1 MKENRNMTTRQT
13 ESDGQQKLPVALEAF
28 DIVRE
33 TLISALGNTAELRQA
48 LLACDEWIANVV
60 NYSAAKDF
68 AFSFLVD
75 GSTLHVRFTD
85 DGIPFDPT
93 LHAGTAAEF
102 EVLDLGGMGIAL
114 IREIAADMA
123 YERVNGRNVMRLSF
137 FIPSE
142 DENCEEEKSI

>member
-1 MKENRNMTTRQT
+1 MKENRNVTPRQM
-13 ESDGQQKLPVALEAF
+13 ESDGQQKLPVALVAF

-33 TLISALGNTAELRQA
+33 TMISALGNTAELRQA

-75 GSTLHVRFTD
+75 GSTLHVSFTD

-102 EVLDLGGMGIAL
+102 EALDLGGMGIAL
-114 IREIAADMA
+114 IRESSADMA
-123 YERVNGRNVMRLSF
+123 YERVNGQNVISLSF

-142 DENCEEEKSI
+142 DGNCEEEKSI

>member
-13 ESDGQQKLPVALEAF
+13 ESDGQQKLPVALAAF

-75 GSTLHVRFTD
+75 GSTLHVSFTD
-85 DGIPFDPT
+85 G
-93 LHAGTAAEF
+93 
-102 EVLDLGGMGIAL
+102 AL
-114 IREIAADMA
+114 RTTGFRLTRRCMPVQ
-123 YERVNGRNVMRLSF
+123 RRNLKPLTWAVWELRLSG
-137 FIPSE
+137 
-142 DENCEEEKSI
+142 KSLPIWRTSG

>member
-1 MKENRNMTTRQT
+1 MKESRNMTTRQT
-13 ESDGQQKLPVALEAF
+13 ECDGQQKLPVALEAF

-68 AFSFLVD
+68 AFSF
-75 GSTLHVRFTD
+75 STLHVSFTD

-102 EVLDLGGMGIAL
+102 EALDLGGMGIAL

-142 DENCEEEKSI
+142 DENCKEEKSI